1 MGLSPFWG
9 VSRPDHPFSH
19 SALWNTIVLENALNR
34 NNNVHDCIVS
44 HPVAFFYLSNS
55 ELHFCRSES
64 RRRSCPS
71 LSQWALLIATSCRT
85 HRDPALSDSAG
96 EILKFRSVVTLHW
109 SRCWQ
114 CSLPHVQWVFL
125 HEWQKSRVHRSSL
138 HHCCG
143 CDWMNEE
150 RWHKAVT
157 SASSAMHP
165 IEKRG
170 FVMAPAG
177 YAVHAE
183 QLKVI
188 WPIFFPLFIVMWIP
202 I

>member
-44 HPVAFFYLSNS
+44 HPSLFFYLSNS
-55 ELHFCRSES
+55 ELHFCQSES

-109 SRCWQ
+109 SQCWQ

-138 HHCCG
+138 HHCCV

>member
-1 MGLSPFWG
+1 MTALSLTP
-9 VSRPDHPFSH
+9 S
-19 SALWNTIVLENALNR
+19 
-34 NNNVHDCIVS
+34 
-44 HPVAFFYLSNS
+44 FFYLSNS
-55 ELHFCRSES
+55 ELHFCQSES

-109 SRCWQ
+109 SQCWQ

-125 HEWQKSRVHRSSL
+125 HIWQKSRVHRSSR

>member
-44 HPVAFFYLSNS
+44 HPSLFFYLSNS
-55 ELHFCRSES
+55 KLHFCQSES

-109 SRCWQ
+109 SQCWQ

-138 HHCCG
+138 HHCCV